1 MEWLFI
7 FGLAGLVA
15 MLWSRID
22 KLERRVAVLDEL
34 QDLAVEQLRDLHRR
48 GVAAPE
54 PAQDEKPP
62 TAEQKPEPAAEPI
75 PAPQRVT
82 VPSVSLRRSESEAVR
97 IEPPQ
102 PDPSLP
108 EFGPEPASPPLRERF
123 QFDFEEIFGRRLP
136 IWAGGVTLAVAG
148 VFLVKYS
155 IERGLITPLL
165 RVIMAFVF
173 GGGLIAG
180 AEAAY
185 RYRDRVA
192 DPRVAQALAGAG
204 LATLYAGFY
213 LAGTQYGLIGQGFA
227 FLGLAAVTAGAIA
240 LSFRFGLPSAVL
252 GLVGGFAA
260 PALVGGEEANIPL
273 LALYLGLVTGGL
285 TFAGREQKRQWMG
298 IAALIGG
305 LGWGAVLLFAGN
317 TSVADVIAL
326 GLYFTMLG
334 VVVPAFAAS
343 NRFEVPIRLAAALVA
358 SVQLALLV
366 EQGGYSML
374 TWGLYLLLGATL
386 AFFGWKQPQMREGNA
401 VAATVA
407 LLLLSMWPVQS
418 GLEYFI
424 VCTGLAAVFAF
435 VPLAHVWRKE
445 ERIIDLLQVAMV
457 PAAMAALA
465 YGEFGEFLADRIE
478 ATLATATLALAA
490 IPAMGAWRIWQRGKA
505 PFLAIEIAV
514 AALLTTS
521 ALWMVSPAW
530 LAPLA
535 AGLVFTG
542 LFVLLR
548 GRGEG
553 ELRALPWAGAAL
565 TALAL
570 FGLDLFDTE
579 IARLAGWPD
588 PSLALRSL
596 LRWATPAAA
605 FAVLAWHERDKIG
618 RQIAEGTATVFVYG
632 ALAQV
637 LPGDALAWTAAVLT
651 AAPAFGLPSRPV
663 VRYVSIAITLLWSV
677 DPATRWIGAGVISLF
692 GEPVYVDALP
702 SLRQTALYIIPAIVG
717 LALLRGHMREWR
729 GFAWRLEWLAT
740 LPALV
745 GLHIGYKQ
753 FFAIETVSGFVEQGM
768 AERTLW
774 EGLLL
779 AAGWALS
786 TRFTWAGR
794 ILVAAALAH
803 FLLYSGLLHNP
814 LWDQQA
820 VGATPVANLILAA
833 YAIAV
838 AAALLLR
845 GAFPDRLRPWLDGL
859 VVALVS
865 FGALTLLRQAFAGT
879 IPMEAAMTQSEDLL
893 RSLLGI
899 LLAIGFLLLGSR
911 RGERSWRVGS
921 LVLMVLAVAKVFIVD
936 AAGLEGLLRIAS
948 FMALGFSLIGIG
960 WLYSRQLRGSPA
972 GAG

>member
-15 MLWSRID
+15 MLWSRLD
-22 KLERRVAVLDEL
+22 KLERRLTALDEL
-34 QDLAVEQLRDLHRR
+34 QDVAIGQLRDLHRR
-48 GVAAPE
+48 GIAPPRPPEEDRPLATEPAPEVAPE
-54 PAQDEKPP
+54 PA
-62 TAEQKPEPAAEPI
+62 
-75 PAPQRVT
+75 PAPKRVT
-82 VPSVSLRRSESEAVR
+82 VPSVSLRRSDGESIR
-97 IEPPQ
+97 IEPPV
-102 PDPSLP
+102 PEPSAP
-108 EFGPEPASPPLRERF
+108 ETEPEPASAPLRERF

-285 TFAGREQKRQWMG
+285 TFAGREQRREWMG

-305 LGWGAVLLFAGN
+305 LGWGAILLLAGDPGV
-317 TSVADVIAL
+317 SEIIAL
-326 GLYFTMLG
+326 GLYFTVLG
-334 VVVPAFAAS
+334 VLVPAFAAS
-343 NRFEVPIRLAAALVA
+343 ERFEVPIRLAAALVA

-366 EQGGYSML
+366 DQGGYSML
-374 TWGLYLLLGATL
+374 AWGLYLLLGATL

-407 LLLLSMWPVQS
+407 LLLVGMWPVQN
-418 GLEYFI
+418 GLEYFA
-424 VCTGLAAVFAF
+424 VTAALTGVFALA
-435 VPLAHVWRKE
+435 PLVHVWRNE
-445 ERIIDLLQVAMV
+445 ERTIDLLQVALV

-465 YGEFGEFLADRIE
+465 YGEFGDFFADRIE
-478 ATLATATLALAA
+478 VTLAAVTLALGA
-490 IPAMGAWRIWQRGKA
+490 IPAVAAWRIWQRGKDA
-505 PFLAIEIAV
+505 TLAIELCV
-514 AALLTTS
+514 AALL
-521 ALWMVSPAW
+521 AMCAIWMVSPAW

-535 AGLVFTG
+535 AGLVFAA

-548 GRGEG
+548 DRSEL
-553 ELRALPWAGAAL
+553 ELRALVWGSAVL

-570 FGLDLFDTE
+570 FGLDALDIE
-579 IARLAGWPD
+579 IARLAGDPD
-588 PSLALRSL
+588 PSLALRSM
-596 LRWATPAAA
+596 LRWAAPAAA
-605 FAVLAWHERDKIG
+605 FVVLAWHEGEKVG
-618 RQIAEGTATVFVYG
+618 RQLAEGTATVFVYG

-637 LPGDALAWTAAVLT
+637 LPGDALAWTAAAL
-651 AAPAFGLPSRPV
+651 AGGSAFGLPDRPV
-663 VRYVSIAITLLWSV
+663 ARYVSIAIALLWSV
-677 DPATRWIGAGVISLF
+677 DPATRWIGTGVVSLF

-702 SLRQTALYIIPAIVG
+702 SLRQTALYIIPAIAG
-717 LALLRGHMREWR
+717 LAVLRGQAREWQ
-729 GFAWRLEWLAT
+729 GIAWRGEWLAA

-745 GLHIGYKQ
+745 ALHIGFKQ
-753 FFAIETVSGFVEQGM
+753 LFAIETVSAFVEQGM

-774 EGLLL
+774 ESLLL
-779 AAGWALS
+779 AAGWILS
-786 TRFTWAGR
+786 TRFAWAGR
-794 ILVAAALAH
+794 LLIAAALAH

-814 LWDQQA
+814 LWDRQA
-820 VGATPVANLILAA
+820 VGATPIANLILAA

-838 AAALLLR
+838 AASLLLH

-859 VVALVS
+859 VVTLVS
-865 FGALTLLRQAFAGT
+865 FGALTLLRQAFAGN
-879 IPMEAAMTQSEDLL
+879 IPMEAAMTQTEDLL

-911 RGERSWRVGS
+911 RVERSWRVGS

-960 WLYSRQLRGSPA
+960 WLYSRQLRATPTGV
-972 GAG
+972 